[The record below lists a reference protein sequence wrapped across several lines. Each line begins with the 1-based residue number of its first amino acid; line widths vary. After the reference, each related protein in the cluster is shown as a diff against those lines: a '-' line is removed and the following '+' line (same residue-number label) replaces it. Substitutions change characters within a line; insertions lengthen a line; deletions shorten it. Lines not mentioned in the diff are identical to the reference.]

1 MLRRTIG
8 VKWSR
13 SWFAERWLQRSSK
26 QKGMDMAKLKLEV
39 NGEALEVGAAETA
52 LLLDALREGLEL
64 TGTKRGCET
73 SHCGACTVLLDGVA
87 AHSCVVL
94 AARCEGKEITTVEGL
109 SQGSDLNALQRL
121 FLKHGALQCGYCT
134 PGMLMAATAL
144 LRRNP
149 QPNLEQIKIGLDGNL
164 CRCTGY
170 TGIFDA
176 IQAYSQAHS
185 ET

>member
-1 MLRRTIG
+1 
-8 VKWSR
+8 
-13 SWFAERWLQRSSK
+13 
-26 QKGMDMAKLKLEV
+26 MAKLKLQI
-39 NGEALEVGAAETA
+39 NGEETEVEAKEAT
-52 LLLDALREGLEL
+52 LLLDVLREGLGL

-73 SHCGACTVLLDGVA
+73 SHCGACTILLNGMAV
-87 AHSCVVL
+87 HSCVVL

-109 SQGSDLNALQRL
+109 SEGGELNRLQRL
-121 FLKHGALQCGYCT
+121 FLRHGALQCGYCT

-149 QPNLEQIKIGLDGNL
+149 RPSLEETKIGLDGNL

-176 IQAYSQAHS
+176 IQAHAQADK
-185 ET
+185 

>member
-1 MLRRTIG
+1 
-8 VKWSR
+8 
-13 SWFAERWLQRSSK
+13 
-26 QKGMDMAKLKLEV
+26 MAKLKLQV
-39 NGEALEVGAAETA
+39 NGDTLDVEVAEIS
-52 LLLDALREGLEL
+52 LLLDALREGLGM

-87 AHSCVVL
+87 VHSCVVL
-94 AARCEGKEITTVEGL
+94 AARCEGKEISTVEGL
-109 SQGSDLNALQRL
+109 SRDGELNDLQRL

-149 QPNLEQIKIGLDGNL
+149 KPSLEEIKVGLDGNL

-170 TGIFDA
+170 TGIFEA
-176 IQAYSQAHS
+176 IQACALSGK
-185 ET
+185 

>member
-1 MLRRTIG
+1 
-8 VKWSR
+8 
-13 SWFAERWLQRSSK
+13 
-26 QKGMDMAKLKLEV
+26 MAKLKLQI
-39 NGEALEVGAAETA
+39 NGEEIEVEAKEAT
-52 LLLDALREGLEL
+52 LLLDVLREGLGL

-73 SHCGACTVLLDGVA
+73 SHCGACTILLNGMAV
-87 AHSCVVL
+87 HSCVVL

-109 SQGSDLNALQRL
+109 SEGGELNRLQRL
-121 FLKHGALQCGYCT
+121 FLRHGALQCGYCT

-149 QPNLEQIKIGLDGNL
+149 RPSLEETKIGLDGNL

-176 IQAYSQAHS
+176 IQAHAQADK
-185 ET
+185 

>member
-1 MLRRTIG
+1 
-8 VKWSR
+8 
-13 SWFAERWLQRSSK
+13 
-26 QKGMDMAKLKLEV
+26 MAKLKLQV
-39 NGEALEVGAAETA
+39 NGEEIDHEAKETA
-52 LLLDALREGLEL
+52 LLLDVLREGLGL

-73 SHCGACTVLLDGVA
+73 SHCGACTVLLDGMAV
-87 AHSCVVL
+87 HSCVVL

-109 SQGSDLNALQRL
+109 GEGGELNELQRQ

-144 LRRNP
+144 LRRTP
-149 QPNLEQIKIGLDGNL
+149 RPNFDEIKRGLDGNL

-176 IQAYSQAHS
+176 IQACALGGK
-185 ET
+185 

>member
-1 MLRRTIG
+1 
-8 VKWSR
+8 
-13 SWFAERWLQRSSK
+13 
-26 QKGMDMAKLKLEV
+26 MAKLKLQI
-39 NGEALEVGAAETA
+39 NGEETEMEA
-52 LLLDALREGLEL
+52 KEATLLLDVLREELGL

-73 SHCGACTVLLDGVA
+73 SHCGACTILLDGMAV
-87 AHSCVVL
+87 HSCVVL
-94 AARCEGKEITTVEGL
+94 AARCEGKEIMTVEGL
-109 SQGSDLNALQRL
+109 SEGGELNRLQRL

-149 QPNLEQIKIGLDGNL
+149 RPSLEETKIGLDGNL

-176 IQAYSQAHS
+176 IQAYAQDGGK
-185 ET
+185 

>member
-1 MLRRTIG
+1 
-8 VKWSR
+8 
-13 SWFAERWLQRSSK
+13 
-26 QKGMDMAKLKLEV
+26 MAKLKLQV
-39 NGEALEVGAAETA
+39 NGEEIDPEAKEAA
-52 LLLDALREGLEL
+52 LLLDVLREGLGL

-73 SHCGACTVLLDGVA
+73 SHCGACTVLLDGMAV
-87 AHSCVVL
+87 HSCVVL

-109 SQGSDLNALQRL
+109 GEGGELNELQRQ

-144 LRRNP
+144 LRRTP
-149 QPNLEQIKIGLDGNL
+149 RPSFDEIKRGLDGNL

-176 IQAYSQAHS
+176 IQACALGSK
-185 ET
+185 

>member
-1 MLRRTIG
+1 
-8 VKWSR
+8 
-13 SWFAERWLQRSSK
+13 
-26 QKGMDMAKLKLEV
+26 MAKLKLQI
-39 NGEALEVGAAETA
+39 NGEETEVEAKEAA
-52 LLLDALREGLEL
+52 LLLDVLREGLGL

-73 SHCGACTVLLDGVA
+73 SHCGACTILLDGMAV
-87 AHSCVVL
+87 HSCVVL

-109 SQGSDLNALQRL
+109 SEGGDLNRLQRL

-149 QPNLEQIKIGLDGNL
+149 RPSLEETKIGLDGNL

-176 IQAYSQAHS
+176 IQAYAQADK
-185 ET
+185 

>member
-1 MLRRTIG
+1 MG
-8 VKWSR
+8 
-13 SWFAERWLQRSSK
+13 
-26 QKGMDMAKLKLEV
+26 MAKLKLQI
-39 NGEALEVGAAETA
+39 NGEEMEIEAKETA
-52 LLLDALREGLEL
+52 LLLDVLRHGLEL

-73 SHCGACTVLLDGVA
+73 SHCGACTVLLDGMAV
-87 AHSCVVL
+87 HSCVVL
-94 AARCEGKEITTVEGL
+94 AARCEGREIATVEGL
-109 SQGSDLNALQRL
+109 SQDGELSELQRQ

-149 QPNLEQIKIGLDGNL
+149 RPNLEEIKIGLDGNL

-176 IQAYSQAHS
+176 IQACAQGQPENA
-185 ET
+185 

>member
-1 MLRRTIG
+1 
-8 VKWSR
+8 
-13 SWFAERWLQRSSK
+13 
-26 QKGMDMAKLKLEV
+26 MAKLKLQV
-39 NGEALEVGAAETA
+39 NGEALEVEAAQAA
-52 LLLDALREGLEL
+52 LLLDVLREGLEL

-73 SHCGACTVLLDGVA
+73 SHCGACTVLLDGAA

-94 AARCEGKEITTVEGL
+94 AARCDGKEITTVEGL
-109 SQGSDLNALQRL
+109 SQGGDLNELQRL

-149 QPNLEQIKIGLDGNL
+149 KPTLDEIKIGLDGNL

-170 TGIFDA
+170 TGIFEA
-176 IQAYSQAHS
+176 IQACAQGKS
-185 ET
+185 ETA

>member
-1 MLRRTIG
+1 
-8 VKWSR
+8 
-13 SWFAERWLQRSSK
+13 
-26 QKGMDMAKLKLEV
+26 MARLKLRV
-39 NGEALEVGAAETA
+39 NGEESEVEAKETA
-52 LLLDALREGLEL
+52 LLLDVLRERLEM

-73 SHCGACTVLLDGVA
+73 SHCGACTVLLNGA
-87 AHSCVVL
+87 AVHSCVVL

-109 SQGSDLNALQRL
+109 SANGELNPLQRL
-121 FLKHGALQCGYCT
+121 FLKHGGLQCGYCT

-149 QPNLEQIKIGLDGNL
+149 RPSLEEIKTGLDGNL

-176 IQAYSQAHS
+176 IQAYAQVKPENARP
-185 ET
+185 

>member
-1 MLRRTIG
+1 
-8 VKWSR
+8 
-13 SWFAERWLQRSSK
+13 
-26 QKGMDMAKLKLEV
+26 MDMAKLKLQV
-39 NGEALEVGAAETA
+39 NGEALEVEAAQAA
-52 LLLDALREGLEL
+52 LLLDVLREGLEL

-73 SHCGACTVLLDGVA
+73 SHCGACTVLLDGAA

-94 AARCEGKEITTVEGL
+94 AARCDGKEITTVEGL
-109 SQGSDLNALQRL
+109 SQGGDLNELQRL

-149 QPNLEQIKIGLDGNL
+149 KPTLDEIKIGLDGNL

-170 TGIFDA
+170 TGIFEA
-176 IQAYSQAHS
+176 IQACAQGKS
-185 ET
+185 ETA

>member
-1 MLRRTIG
+1 
-8 VKWSR
+8 
-13 SWFAERWLQRSSK
+13 
-26 QKGMDMAKLKLEV
+26 MAKHKLRI
-39 NGEALEVGAAETA
+39 NGEDVEAEAEESA
-52 LLLDALREGLEL
+52 LLLDVLRESLEM

-73 SHCGACTVLLDGVA
+73 SHCGACTVLLNGMAV
-87 AHSCVVL
+87 HSCVVL
-94 AARCEGKEITTVEGL
+94 AGRCEGKEITTVEGL
-109 SQGSDLNALQRL
+109 ARGGELNDLQRQ

-149 QPNLEQIKIGLDGNL
+149 QPSVEEIKNGLDGNL

-176 IQAYSQAHS
+176 IQAHS
-185 ET
+185 EAKPENA

>member
-1 MLRRTIG
+1 
-8 VKWSR
+8 
-13 SWFAERWLQRSSK
+13 
-26 QKGMDMAKLKLEV
+26 MAKLKLRI
-39 NGEALEVGAAETA
+39 NGEESEVDAKETA
-52 LLLDALREGLEL
+52 LLLDVLRQGLDL

-87 AHSCVVL
+87 VHSCVVL
-94 AARCEGKEITTVEGL
+94 AARCEGKEITTVESLMENGK
-109 SQGSDLNALQRL
+109 LNLLQRL
-121 FLKHGALQCGYCT
+121 FLEHGGLQCGYCT

-149 QPNLEQIKIGLDGNL
+149 RPSLEEIKTGLDGNL

-176 IQAYSQAHS
+176 IQAHS
-185 ET
+185 RAKPENA